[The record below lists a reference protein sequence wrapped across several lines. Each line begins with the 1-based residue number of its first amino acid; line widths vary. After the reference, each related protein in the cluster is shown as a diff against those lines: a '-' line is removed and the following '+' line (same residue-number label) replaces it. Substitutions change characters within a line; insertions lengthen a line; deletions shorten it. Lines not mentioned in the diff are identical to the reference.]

1 MIKTQYFSQKRR
13 GLSFTGKACR
23 LLLAGVTAL
32 AGMANLSSCSQYDL
46 DERTPD
52 NWGASIYSYLVD
64 NGNYTNFSKII
75 DDLGY
80 RSVLDKTGSKTLFA
94 ADDDAF
100 KRFYANNKWGVH
112 SYADLTVAQKRM
124 LLFGAMINNS
134 YQLNYLC
141 NTEGNV
147 KGVAMRRLSA
157 LSPYDS
163 VPKLTPDEMPD
174 NKYWRHL
181 KTQPYVYC
189 FKDLTYTPMIH
200 FMENFLVNNKIT
212 NEDYDFLYNHTTN
225 RQAGQASVNGLQVV
239 EEDIRC
245 SNGFIDRTEEVMT
258 PLDNMAEIIKG
269 KPQMSQWN
277 SLLERFCA
285 PDSSEEASIKLG
297 LNWPTEKAYQK
308 RFFSE
313 WSQGGKSYNASADG
327 SVIDPAELLS
337 FDPGWNQFYS
347 GTNTTPDVELQRNMG
362 LMLVPTNE
370 ALEEYWNNGEGKV
383 LSERYGTWDKV
394 PNNVVAELIN
404 NNMQKY
410 LISCVPSKFPT
421 MLNKSNDPMNIS
433 ESDVDSVFLGNNG
446 AIYMT
451 NKVFAPTSFVS
462 VMFPV
467 IVFNDNYKIL
477 WSIINSGRYDALLN
491 SLTSTYSLFVPSSKA
506 VLQYVDP
513 CSYAKSELEMLR
525 FHWNNATKEPYA
537 SVHKYDPAT
546 GVVGDSI
553 GVKSGT
559 WSLNRRLEFLL
570 KDHIVVGDVTDGHTY
585 YRTMGNSIIRVNNPG
600 KGKDGMTVEGTYQM
614 NDDGKKIPVTN
625 VYNQQNGHTYI
636 IDEEPILGTRQSV
649 KDIIDATPEFEEFG
663 RLLEASGII
672 ENNYKEK
679 TCGDNYINAFNS
691 YQYTVYVP
699 TNESIRQLISSGQLI
714 DPDVYEQMK
723 ESGADVTA
731 DSTRLVNFV
740 KYHIQDNAL
749 IIGASNSSSNYETA
763 MIDEATKGFAR
774 LNVTADD
781 NNITIQDKQGN
792 VRHVLKTDKNLYNR
806 FAREYIYPGKDAK
819 DASNIETNSS
829 AVVHLI
835 DGPLLFWNK
844 QGAHAKKRAR
854 RH

>member
-1 MIKTQYFSQKRR
+1 MMTTKYFSLTRSSM
-13 GLSFTGKACR
+13 SFTRRTR
-23 LLLAGVTAL
+23 LWLCAGAVAL
-32 AGMANLSSCSQYDL
+32 TGMASLSSCSEYDL

-52 NWGASIYSYLVD
+52 NWGSSIYSYLAGH
-64 NGNYTNFSKII
+64 GNYTNMARII

-100 KRFYANNKWGVH
+100 NRFYASNKWGVH
-112 SYADLTVAQKRM
+112 SYQDLTEAQKRM

-163 VPKLTPDEMPD
+163 VPKLTPAEMPD
-174 NKYWRHL
+174 NKYWQHL
-181 KTQPYVYC
+181 KSQPYVYC

-212 NEDYDFLYNHTTN
+212 NEDYNFLYNHSTN
-225 RQAGQASVNGLQVV
+225 RQSGQASVNGLQVV

-245 SNGFIDRTEEVMT
+245 SNGFIDRTAEVMT
-258 PLDNMAEIIKG
+258 PLDNMAEIVRT
-269 KPQMSQWN
+269 KPQMSEWN
-277 SLLERFCA
+277 KLLERFCA
-285 PDSSEEASIKLG
+285 PDSSEDASIKLG

-313 WSQGGKSYNASADG
+313 WSQGGATHNTAADG
-327 SVIDPAELLS
+327 TVIDPAELLS

-347 GTNTTPDVELQRNMG
+347 GTNTTPEVELQRNMG
-362 LMLVPTNE
+362 LMLVPSNQ
-370 ALEEYWNNGEGKV
+370 ALDDYWNNGEGKV
-383 LSERYGTWDKV
+383 LSERYGSWENV

-410 LISCVPSKFPT
+410 LMSCVPSKFAT

-433 ESDVDSVFLGNNG
+433 EGDIDSVFLGNNG
-446 AIYMT
+446 AIYLT

-477 WSIINSGRYDALLN
+477 WSIINSKRYDALLN
-491 SLTSTYSLFVPSSKA
+491 SLTSEYSLFVPSSKA

-525 FHWNNATKEPYA
+525 FHWNDATKEPYA
-537 SVHKYDPAT
+537 SVHKYDPVSET
-546 GVVGDSI
+546 VGDSI
-553 GVKSGT
+553 DVISGS
-559 WSLNRRLEFLL
+559 WNLSRRLEFLL
-570 KDHIVVGDVTDGHTY
+570 KDHIVVGDVTDGHQY
-585 YRTMGNSIIRVNNPG
+585 YRTMGNSFIRVNNASQG
-600 KGKDGMTVEGTYQM
+600 KNGMTVEGTYQM
-614 NDDGKKIPVTN
+614 NDELKQIPVTN

-649 KDIIDATPEFEEFG
+649 KNIIDNTPEFEEFG
-663 RLLEASGII
+663 RLLEASGLI

-679 TCGDNYINAFNS
+679 TCGDNYINMFNS

-699 TNESIRQLISSGQLI
+699 TNESIRELINSGQLI
-714 DPDVYEQMK
+714 DPDVYEQLK
-723 ESGADVTA
+723 ESGADVTT

-749 IIGASNSSSNYETA
+749 IIGAQNTSSDYETA
-763 MIDEATKGFAR
+763 MIDENTKGFVR
-774 LNVTADD
+774 LNVTADE
-781 NNITIQDKQGN
+781 NNITIKDKQGN
-792 VRHVLKTDKNLYNR
+792 ERKVVKTSEDLYNR

-835 DGPLLFWNK
+835 NGPLLYWSK
-844 QGAHAKKRAR
+844 QNARPKRTVR
-854 RH
+854 KH